1 MDEYQS
7 LSHTKWECKY
17 HVVFIPK
24 YRRKV
29 LYGQLRNHLGEVFRE
44 LARQK
49 ESRIEEGHLQVDHV
63 HMVLS
68 IPPKYAVAQVVGYLK
83 GKSAIHIARTY
94 GGRERNFVGEHFWAR
109 GYFVSTVGHDEEA
122 VRRYI
127 QTQEAEER
135 RLAQPELFNKKKK

>member
-63 HMVLS
+63 HMLLS

>member
-7 LSHTKWECKY
+7 LSPTKWECKY
-17 HVVFIPK
+17 HVVFMPK

-29 LYGQLRNHLGEVFRE
+29 LYGQLRSYLGEVFRE

-49 ESRIEEGHLQVDHV
+49 ESRIEEGHLQADHV
-63 HMVLS
+63 PMLVS

-94 GGRERNFVGEHFWAR
+94 GGRRQNFVGEHFWAR
-109 GYFVSTVGHDEEA
+109 GYFVSTVGHDEAA

-127 QTQEAEER
+127 REQEAVDR
-135 RLAQPELFNKKKK
+135 RLEQLELFKKKK

>member
-1 MDEYQS
+1 MNDYQS
-7 LSHTKWECKY
+7 LRHSKWECKY

-29 LYGQLRNHLGEVFRE
+29 VYGQLRRHLGEVFRE
-44 LARQK
+44 LARQQ
-49 ESRIEEGHLQVDHV
+49 ESVIVEGHLQSDHV
-63 HMVLS
+63 HMLLS

-109 GYFVSTVGHDEEA
+109 GYWVSTVGRNEA
-122 VRRYI
+122 EVRRYI
-127 QTQEAEER
+127 REQEAEDK
-135 RLAQPELFNKKKK
+135 RLEQLKLFKK

>member
-1 MDEYQS
+1 MNEYQT

-24 YRRKV
+24 SRRKV
-29 LYGQLRNHLGEVFRE
+29 LYGQLRQYLGEVFRE

-49 ESRIEEGHLQVDHV
+49 ESRVEEGHLQADHV
-63 HMVLS
+63 HILLS

-94 GGRERNFVGEHFWAR
+94 GGRQQNFVGEHFWAR
-109 GYFVSTVGHDEEA
+109 GYFVTTVGHDEEA

-127 QTQEAEER
+127 RAQEAEDR
-135 RLAQPELFNKKKK
+135 RLEQLELFKTKK

>member
-1 MDEYQS
+1 MDESQS
-7 LSHTKWECKY
+7 LSHTKWECKS

-29 LYGQLRNHLGEVFRE
+29 LYGQVRSHLGEVLRE

-49 ESRIEEGHLQVDHV
+49 ESRIEEGHLQPDQV
-63 HMVLS
+63 HLLLA

-83 GKSAIHIARTY
+83 GKSALHIARVY
-94 GGRERNFVGEHFWAR
+94 GGRQRNFLGEHFWAR
-109 GYFVSTVGHDEEA
+109 GDFVSTVGRDEEA

-127 QTQEAEER
+127 QAQEAEDR
-135 RLAQPELFNKKKK
+135 RLEQLELFKQQS

>member
-1 MDEYQS
+1 M
-7 LSHTKWECKY
+7 
-17 HVVFIPK
+17 VFIPK

-29 LYGQLRNHLGEVFRE
+29 LYGQIRTELGEVFRE

-49 ESRIEEGHLQVDHV
+49 ESRIEEGHLRPDHV
-63 HMVLS
+63 HMRLS

-83 GKSAIHIARTY
+83 GKSAIYIARTF
-94 GGRERNFVGEHFWAR
+94 GGKVRNFVGEQFWAR

-127 QTQEAEER
+127 REQEAEER
-135 RLAQPELFNKKKK
+135 RLEQLELFKKKK